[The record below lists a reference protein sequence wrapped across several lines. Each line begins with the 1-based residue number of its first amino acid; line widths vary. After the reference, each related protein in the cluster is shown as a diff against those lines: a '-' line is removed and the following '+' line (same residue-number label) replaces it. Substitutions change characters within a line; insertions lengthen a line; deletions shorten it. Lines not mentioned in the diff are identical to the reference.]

1 MEISPGEKI
10 YFEEFTVDLERRVI
24 LRDAEH
30 LALNPKAF
38 DLLIALIDAAG
49 SLVTKDDL
57 LERVWPDQFV
67 EENNLTVHVSALR
80 KVLGE
85 NKSTPRFIITVP
97 GRGYKFIGQIRS
109 GGAVDVER
117 PGSAAAEQLR
127 GSNKPH
133 QPTST
138 PYFNR
143 PTRAIILIVPI
154 FVLGAVVA
162 LVWWATRP
170 SPDQQ
175 IKSVAILPFKPLVAD
190 NRDEALEL
198 GMSDSLIS
206 GFSRI
211 RTINVSPITAV
222 RRYAALDQDA
232 VTAGR
237 ELGVE
242 SVLDGSIQRIGERIR
257 VSARLMRV
265 RDGATLWTETFDEN
279 FTDIFAVQDS
289 IAQQIVGALA
299 LRLSGDQQTELAKRY
314 TENTEAYQL
323 YVKGRF
329 FWSKL
334 TPDGLH
340 RSVDFYNTAI
350 ELDPAYALAYA
361 GLADSYNLMGSYGL
375 VPIKES
381 HPRARSAAEKAIAL
395 DPKLAEAHASLATVI
410 ADYYW
415 DWDAAERHFR
425 RSIELDP
432 NYPVARNWYSQHLS
446 RMGRFNEA
454 IEEAKRAQMLDP
466 ISSSAYGHLG
476 LALYRA
482 RRYDDALIELR
493 KGLDLDPRA
502 LDIHIFLGLVLA
514 RQGDSEEAIRAMQT
528 AVDVSEQNPSLVL
541 LLGYAYASG
550 GKSAEARAIL
560 KEMDVPS
567 KGSSEYPFETAL
579 IYMGLGDHDRSFE
592 WFERAYAERSWQMGF
607 LGVEP
612 LVDPL
617 RSDPRFAPL
626 LQKLDLEE
634 SIAK

>member
-1 MEISPGEKI
+1 
-10 YFEEFTVDLERRVI
+10 
-24 LRDAEH
+24 
-30 LALNPKAF
+30 
-38 DLLIALIDAAG
+38 
-49 SLVTKDDL
+49 
-57 LERVWPDQFV
+57 
-67 EENNLTVHVSALR
+67 
-80 KVLGE
+80 
-85 NKSTPRFIITVP
+85 
-97 GRGYKFIGQIRS
+97 
-109 GGAVDVER
+109 
-117 PGSAAAEQLR
+117 
-127 GSNKPH
+127 
-133 QPTST
+133 
-138 PYFNR
+138 
-143 PTRAIILIVPI
+143 
-154 FVLGAVVA
+154 
-162 LVWWATRP
+162 
-170 SPDQQ
+170 
-175 IKSVAILPFKPLVAD
+175 
-190 NRDEALEL
+190 
-198 GMSDSLIS
+198 
-206 GFSRI
+206 
-211 RTINVSPITAV
+211 
-222 RRYAALDQDA
+222 
-232 VTAGR
+232 
-237 ELGVE
+237 
-242 SVLDGSIQRIGERIR
+242 
-257 VSARLMRV
+257 
-265 RDGATLWTETFDEN
+265 
-279 FTDIFAVQDS
+279 
-289 IAQQIVGALA
+289 
-299 LRLSGDQQTELAKRY
+299 
-314 TENTEAYQL
+314 
-323 YVKGRF
+323 
-329 FWSKL
+329 
-334 TPDGLH
+334 
-340 RSVDFYNTAI
+340 
-350 ELDPAYALAYA
+350 
-361 GLADSYNLMGSYGL
+361 MGSYGL

-466 ISSSAYGHLG
+466 VSSSAYGHLG

-482 RRYDDALIELR
+482 RRYDEAIAELR

-514 RQGDSEEAIRAMQT
+514 GQGDSEEAIRAMQT

-592 WFERAYAERSWQMGF
+592 WFERAYAERAWQMGF

-617 RSDPRFAPL
+617 RSDPRFARL

-634 SIAK
+634 TIASE